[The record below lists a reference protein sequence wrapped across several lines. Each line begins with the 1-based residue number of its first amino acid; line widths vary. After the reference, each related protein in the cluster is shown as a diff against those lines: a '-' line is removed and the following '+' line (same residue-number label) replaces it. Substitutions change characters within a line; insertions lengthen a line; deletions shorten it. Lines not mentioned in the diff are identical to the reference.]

1 MWEEEINRIK
11 GGKGEKRKGGESRE
25 EKRKGGENEI
35 PQRLKQCCLLNISLN
50 ACSFF
55 CTLIASWQVGL
66 AVSRPCLLQ
75 ALI

>member
-11 GGKGEKRKGGESRE
+11 VGEERRGKGGGGGGKKKKGDGKMRS
-25 EKRKGGENEI
+25 
-35 PQRLKQCCLLNISLN
+35 LKQCCFLSLN
-50 ACSFF
+50 TCSFF
-55 CTLIASWQVGL
+55 CTLIASWQVEL